1 MIHLSSSYI
10 FIKCLVCLT
19 LTFNTL
25 LASAFHSSTTI
36 ILTRSFT
43 LYAFQTESMNGS
55 PIPINSAFHGLRK
68 VHVEPDFYII
78 ENFLDTAAC
87 ENMHISS
94 SIFKIMGIKFLH
106 GCSLLENVM

>member
-10 FIKCLVCLT
+10 FIKCLVGLT

-55 PIPINSAFHGLRK
+55 PIPINTAFHGLRK
-68 VHVEPDFYII
+68 VHVEPDVYII

-87 ENMHISS
+87 ENMI
-94 SIFKIMGIKFLH
+94 
-106 GCSLLENVM
+106 E